1 MICKYYLNALVS
13 KKNNLLTVL
22 KCKDLD
28 EGSRSVCEVK
38 LGEIDTV
45 IENEMKIGGI
55 AL

>member
-13 KKNNLLTVL
+13 KKNHLLNVL
-22 KCKDLD
+22 KCVDLD
-28 EGSRSVCEVK
+28 DGIRAVCEVK
-38 LGEIDTV
+38 LGEVDTV